1 MFEQYMVKTVHTQ
14 HWYCLSRKN
23 TTSKS
28 SVQII
33 FKWYAIQKIT
43 YTSSLILSPFQS
55 GFQRQIYILSIF
67 FVSKIVHQ
75 VNLFLLE
82 LQPQNTLFI
91 EFPDTGFWISSYF
104 ICFELIYPFI
114 FWIKNKNKIFP
125 ILKIIC
131 VFLEL

>member
-75 VNLFLLE
+75 VNLFLLA

-91 EFPDTGFWISSYF
+91 EFPDTGFLNFILFHMLWTHLPIYF
-104 ICFELIYPFI
+104 FHLKFSRFETFSD
-114 FWIKNKNKIFP
+114 
-125 ILKIIC
+125 
-131 VFLEL
+131 V